1 MFQLLKRLT
10 AALCV
15 GCLLLTGCNASEE
28 EQTVTEEKIEISEN
42 SVYLAPE
49 DPTAYMKTAY
59 DEVSDALS
67 ASDEEAEAEA
77 LAKLFVA
84 DFFTLSNK
92 TSDTDIGGLNY
103 IPSDAYEDMEVYAR
117 FYFYNNYSSIVAEYG
132 EEQLPTVE
140 DVMVSDVQAT
150 QITYGDTTYDGYEVS
165 VEITYGDTQAQ
176 DLKTSAVLSIA
187 KMEDYDHDTLTAI
200 NNGELEEVPLPKTL
214 MRVIALA

>member
-1 MFQLLKRLT
+1 MFQFLKRLT

-15 GCLLLTGCNASEE
+15 GCLLLTGCNGNQE
-28 EQTVTEEKIEISEN
+28 EQTEKEEKVVISEN
-42 SVYLAPE
+42 SVYLAPK

-59 DEVSDALS
+59 DEVSDALAS
-67 ASDEEAEAEA
+67 SDEEAEAQA
-77 LAKLFVA
+77 VAKLFVA

-92 TSDTDIGGLNY
+92 TSDTDIGGLSY

-132 EEQLPTVE
+132 EEQLPCVE
-140 DVMVSDVQAT
+140 DVTVDDVQPA
-150 QITYGDTTYDGYEVS
+150 QITYGDTTYDGYEVQ
-165 VEITYGDTQAQ
+165 VTIAYADTQAP

-187 KMEDYDHDTLTAI
+187 KMEDYDYDTLVAI
-200 NNGELEEVPLPKTL
+200 NNGTLDEIPLPKTL